1 MKHIKTI
8 RLSAFLDNEVS
19 EEERTEI
26 SEHLKDCS
34 SCRKKAGELSQ
45 VSELFT
51 PIQDVQVSPHFL
63 IRLKLRISEEKARS
77 SVRWPF
83 LEWIRELRFER
94 MAIPAATAAL
104 LVLSLLLGSRFG
116 TVIYQERLEQTL
128 TSDIELAEVFS
139 ITSFADFPEGSLGES
154 YVSVF
159 SQGGE

>member
-1 MKHIKTI
+1 MRHTKKI

-34 SCRKKAGELSQ
+34 YCRKQAEELSQ
-45 VSELFT
+45 VSELFASVE
-51 PIQDVQVSPHFL
+51 DVGVSPYFL
-63 IRLKLRISEEKARS
+63 TRLRRQISEGKARS

-83 LEWIRELRFER
+83 LKWIRGLRLER
-94 MAIPAATAAL
+94 MAIPVATAGL
-104 LVLSLLLGSRFG
+104 LVLSLLFGSRLG
-116 TVIYQERLEQTL
+116 TVIYQERVEQTL
-128 TSDIELAEVFS
+128 RSDEELAEVFG